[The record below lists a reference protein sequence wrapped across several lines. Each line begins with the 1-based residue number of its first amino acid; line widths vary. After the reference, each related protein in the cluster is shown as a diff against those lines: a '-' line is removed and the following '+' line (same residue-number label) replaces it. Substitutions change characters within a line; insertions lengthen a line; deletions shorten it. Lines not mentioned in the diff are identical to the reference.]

1 MNKWHGSLVR
11 CLIDGHIRV
20 LILILVCVNRHRRL
34 GTKGE
39 APEVSLGPLSVA
51 NEVLLKL
58 ESARHLKLDQLAETD
73 VRELA
78 HLLRTNNEVAS
89 RVQRLAR
96 SLPQV
101 LSIRVYVQV
110 HILVHCCL
118 YSHTCTRIASCSTRA
133 RS

>member
-1 MNKWHGSLVR
+1 MTSA
-11 CLIDGHIRV
+11 
-20 LILILVCVNRHRRL
+20 
-34 GTKGE
+34 GTKAE

-58 ESARHLKLDQLAETD
+58 ESSRHLKLDQLAETD

-96 SLPQV
+96 CLPQV
-101 LSIRVYVQV
+101 QLLLAARS
-110 HILVHCCL
+110 H
-118 YSHTCTRIASCSTRA
+118 SHTRAMRVFFLIAAICSCA
-133 RS
+133 